1 MAARQIS
8 PGYWVS
14 LNEYLQIAH
23 ISLST
28 ARRWIKAGKV
38 QAKLQQGKYY
48 IYVLWRPSDT
58 DIAAKTIPTLA
69 QENRGLRQQL
79 LALQQENADLKMLV
93 QAYERQLA
101 KDHKQLLKLGTNI

>member
-14 LNEYLQIAH
+14 LNEYLQMAH
-23 ISLST
+23 VSLST

-38 QAKLQQGKYY
+38 QAKLQRGKYY
-48 IYVLWRPSDT
+48 IYVLWRPVDT
-58 DIAAKTIPTLA
+58 DAPASTIPALA
-69 QENRGLRQQL
+69 QENHGLRQQV

-101 KDHKQLLKLGTNI
+101 KHKKLSLKLGANV